1 MDAVSFESSV
11 VANDPWRDDIDRR
24 AVFVNDERAD
34 AGGASMRLGEI
45 HRA

>member
-24 AVFVNDERAD
+24 AVFVNDERAR
-34 AGGASMRLGEI
+34 GVGFMRLGGI
-45 HRA
+45 NRA

>member
-24 AVFVNDERAD
+24 AF
-34 AGGASMRLGEI
+34 S
-45 HRA
+45 